1 MAVIMAASRAT
12 PPLLLLTLVVF
23 AALLA
28 AAAAAA
34 ADASAG
40 GTGAPSTTTFVL
52 AGERTRRKD
61 PLDGLRLYAG
71 GWNISDEHYWASVG
85 FTAAPVFAAA
95 GIWFVVLGIAL
106 LLAGRCFCCCPGR
119 GGGGSYSCT
128 ALVVSLVLLL
138 AFTAAAAIGCA
149 VLYDGQGRFHGSTT
163 ATVDYVAGQSGDAV
177 ASLRGFAS
185 SMESAKAVGVGP
197 VSLPANV
204 KGRIDGVVRK
214 VSSAADEL
222 AARTASNAAKIRA
235 ALETIRKILI
245 VVAATMLIL
254 AVIGLAFS
262 ICGMESL
269 VYVLVFVGWILVTA
283 TILLCGTF
291 LLLHNVVGD
300 TCAAMG
306 EWMLLHPQP
315 QARTALDD
323 ILPCV
328 DTAAAA
334 DALARSKEVTY
345 QLVAVLNGVIA
356 NVSNADGLP
365 PQAAPLYY
373 NQSGPPVPLLCSPY
387 AADLTATPGGC
398 AAGEVD
404 LASAPRAWA
413 ERVCRTHA
421 VASPGSSSSE
431 VCATVGRLTPAMYA
445 QMVAAA
451 NVSDGLSRYGPVL
464 ADMADCTFVRRA
476 FRAIGDEHCPGLGR
490 YSGQVYRGLLAVAGA
505 VLVTVVLW
513 VVHSRERR
521 RRSDAMELRAAA
533 SPYTLHHSHMEEGAL
548 LKSPR
553 MMYR

>member
-1 MAVIMAASRAT
+1 MASRAS
-12 PPLLLLTLVVF
+12 PPLLLLVLSLVVF

-28 AAAAAA
+28 AAAA
-34 ADASAG
+34 DASAVAG
-40 GTGAPSTTTFVL
+40 GGRSSPSTTTFVL

-61 PLDGLRLYAG
+61 PLDGLKLYSG

-95 GIWFVVLGIAL
+95 AIWFVVFGVAL
-106 LLAGRCFCCCPGR
+106 FLAGCCFCCCPGSR
-119 GGGGSYSCT
+119 GGGSYSCT

-138 AFTAAAAIGCA
+138 AFTAAAAVGCG
-149 VLYDGQGRFHGSTT
+149 VLYDGQGRFDGSTA
-163 ATVDYVAGQSGDAV
+163 ATVEYVAGKSGDAV

-185 SMESAKAVGVGP
+185 SMEAARAAGVGP

-204 KGRIDGVVRK
+204 KGSIDGVVRK

-235 ALETIRKILI
+235 ALETTRKVLI

-254 AVIGLAFS
+254 TVLGLATF
-262 ICGMESL
+262 
-269 VYVLVFVGWILVTA
+269 
-283 TILLCGTF
+283 LLCGTF

-306 EWMLLHPQP
+306 EWVQRP

-334 DALARSKEVTY
+334 DALARSKDVTRH
-345 QLVAVLNGVIA
+345 LVAVLNGVIA
-356 NVSNADGLP
+356 NVSNAAAAGLP
-365 PQAAPLYY
+365 PPPPPPPLYY
-373 NQSGPPVPLLCSPY
+373 NQSGPPVPLLCSP
-387 AADLTATPGGC
+387 GGVC
-398 AAGEVD
+398 APGEVD
-404 LASAPRAWA
+404 LAAAPRAWR
-413 ERVCRTHA
+413 ERVCRTTRA
-421 VASPGSSSSE
+421 AAAAPSTGSPE

-451 NVSDGLSRYGPVL
+451 SACDALSRYGPVL
-464 ADMADCTFVRRA
+464 ADMADCAFVRRA
-476 FRAIGDEHCPGLGR
+476 FRVVGDEHCPGLGR
-490 YSGQVYRGLLAVAGA
+490 HSAEVYRGMLAVAVA
-505 VLVTVVLW
+505 ALASVVLW
-513 VVHSRERR
+513 VAHSKERR
-521 RRSDAMELRAAA
+521 RRRDAVELRAAA
-533 SPYTLHHSHMEEGAL
+533 SPYTVHHSHLEEGAL

>member
-254 AVIGLAFS
+254 AVIGLGWCLLDGFWLQQPFYSVAHSFYYTKSLDVPAPCFS
-262 ICGMESL
+262 
-269 VYVLVFVGWILVTA
+269 
-283 TILLCGTF
+283 
-291 LLLHNVVGD
+291 VVGD

-334 DALARSKEVTY
+334 DALARSKES
-345 QLVAVLNGVIA
+345 LMAAVNSSASSPAKNDAGV
-356 NVSNADGLP
+356 P
-365 PQAAPLYY
+365 
-373 NQSGPPVPLLCSPY
+373 
-387 AADLTATPGGC
+387 
-398 AAGEVD
+398 AAGARYC
-404 LASAPRAWA
+404 LCAPTTHPGSFRCRLHRSAPAA
-413 ERVCRTHA
+413 K
-421 VASPGSSSSE
+421 
-431 VCATVGRLTPAMYA
+431 ATVAPP
-445 QMVAAA
+445 AAA
-451 NVSDGLSRYGPVL
+451 AEEEGEESE
-464 ADMADCTFVRRA
+464 MAAVEATTGAAAAVRA
-476 FRAIGDEHCPGLGR
+476 FLARASRNSRQDGGRTRCFEPKTSRLGI
-490 YSGQVYRGLLAVAGA
+490 
-505 VLVTVVLW
+505 
-513 VVHSRERR
+513 
-521 RRSDAMELRAAA
+521 ME
-533 SPYTLHHSHMEEGAL
+533 
-548 LKSPR
+548 
-553 MMYR
+553 

>member
-1 MAVIMAASRAT
+1 MASRAAH
-12 PPLLLLTLVVF
+12 PLLLLLLSLVVF
-23 AALLA
+23 AILF

-34 ADASAG
+34 ADASAVAG
-40 GTGAPSTTTFVL
+40 GRSSPSTTTFVL

-61 PLDGLRLYAG
+61 PLDGLKLYAG

-95 GIWFVVLGIAL
+95 AIWFVVFGVAL
-106 LLAGRCFCCCPGR
+106 FLAGCCFCCCHGR
-119 GGGGSYSCT
+119 GGGDSYSCT

-138 AFTAAAAIGCA
+138 AFTAAAAVGCG
-149 VLYDGQGRFHGSTT
+149 VLYDGQGRFDGSTA
-163 ATVDYVAGQSGDAV
+163 ATVEYVAGKSGEAV

-185 SMESAKAVGVGP
+185 AMEAAKAVGVGP

-254 AVIGLAFS
+254 AVLGLVFS
-262 ICGMESL
+262 MCGMESL
-269 VYVLVFVGWILVTA
+269 VYVLVFLGWILVAA
-283 TILLCGTF
+283 TLLLCGTF

-306 EWMLLHPQP
+306 EWVQRP

-345 QLVAVLNGVIA
+345 HLVAVLNGVIA
-356 NVSNADGLP
+356 NVSNAADAAGLP
-365 PQAAPLYY
+365 PQSAAPPPVYY
-373 NQSGPPVPLLCSPY
+373 NQSGPPVPLLCIPG
-387 AADLTATPGGC
+387 GGC
-398 AAGEVD
+398 APGEVD
-404 LASAPRAWA
+404 LAAAPRAW
-413 ERVCRTHA
+413 RGHVCRTTHA
-421 VASPGSSSSE
+421 VASSGSPE

-451 NVSDGLSRYGPVL
+451 NVGDGVSRYGPVL

-476 FRAIGDEHCPGLGR
+476 FQVVGDEHCPGLGR
-490 YSGQVYRGLLAVAGA
+490 YSGQVYRGLLAVAVA
-505 VLVTVVLW
+505 VMVSVVLW
-513 VVHSRERR
+513 VAHSRERR
-521 RRSDAMELRAAA
+521 RRSDAMELRTAA
-533 SPYTLHHSHMEEGAL
+533 SPYTLHHSHLEEGAL

-553 MMYR
+553 MLYR